1 MDRPIFL
8 RAVVVAA
15 IVLSALG
22 WVAAAGAANRY
33 AVDPLVSDNGVAGT
47 IVDHKLVN
55 AWGLAAGPTTPWW
68 VANNGTDTSTLYMGT
83 GARVPLVV
91 SVGGGPTGLVF
102 NGSPTEFAV
111 SAGTSSGAAP
121 FIFASEDGKIRGWSP
136 GVPSPPPPPPA
147 LPLSTHTEVAVNNS
161 SDGAIYKGLAIGR
174 RANGAARLYAADF
187 HNARV
192 DVFDASWNPIHRKN
206 RFVDPGI
213 PDGFAPFGIQAIGS
227 TVYVAYAKQD
237 PEAEDEAAGLG
248 RGFVDAYWPGGG
260 FKERVATRGNLNA
273 PWGIAK
279 APTSFGRFGG
289 DLLIGNFGNGHI
301 NAFERHGDHWEH
313 EGQLRTSNDHP
324 LKIDGLWAL
333 QFGND
338 SAAGSKHKLFFTA
351 GPDDESHGL
360 FGTISPN

>member
-1 MDRPIFL
+1 MDRPISL
-8 RAVVVAA
+8 RAVVVSA

-33 AVDPLVSDNGVAGT
+33 TVDPLVSDNGVAGT
-47 IVDHKLVN
+47 MVDHNLVN

-68 VANNGTDTSTLYMGT
+68 VANNGTDTSTLYMET

-102 NGSPTEFAV
+102 NGSSTEFAV
-111 SAGTSSGAAP
+111 SDGTSSGAAP

-161 SDGAIYKGLAIGR
+161 SKDAIYKGLGISR

-213 PDGFAPFGIQAIGS
+213 PDGYAPFGIQAIGS

-237 PEAEDEAAGLG
+237 PAAEDEAAGPG

-260 FKERVATRGNLNA
+260 FKERVATRGKLDA

-279 APTSFGRFGG
+279 APASFGRFGG

-301 NAFERHGDHWEH
+301 NAFARHGGHWEH
-313 EGQLRTSNDHP
+313 EGQLRTSHGSP
-324 LKIDGLWAL
+324 LEIDGLWAL

-351 GPDDESHGL
+351 GPDEESHGL
-360 FGTISPN
+360 FGSISPN